1 MRMHAADNA
10 EEAVAALL
18 ARMAPGIVASQAN
31 AQRLDRN
38 AGFPSDDVA
47 ALARAGAIG
56 AVVPTLMGGLG
67 IGTEAARAQATASVL
82 SLIGSGSIALGRIYE
97 GHLNAIRLVMR
108 NGTESQRRLAANDAR
123 AGQLHALWVTDGTT
137 PLRYTQHGTAI
148 ELAGEKQF
156 CSASGHATRAVV
168 TASSPDGETRLLLL
182 PLNRG
187 EIVRKLPAG
196 LQGVRGAGTGRV
208 DFSGVRHGEDVVFGA
223 PGAYLLEPEFSAGAW
238 RASAV
243 TVGALSALIEAARAE
258 LVTRGR
264 ADSAE
269 QRQRLG
275 RMFIN
280 GQTARLWL
288 AQVASVA
295 EAADDAPDYAVATV
309 NLGRMAIEATCIE
322 TIELVQRSLGLSA
335 FLQSNFVERICRD
348 IATYL
353 RQPAPDEA
361 LNVAAGYFAHNP
373 HATALP

>member
-18 ARMAPGIVASQAN
+18 ARMAPGVVDSQAN

-38 AGFPSDDVA
+38 AGFPADDVA

-67 IGTEAARAQATASVL
+67 IGTEAARAHATASVL
-82 SLIGSGSIALGRIYE
+82 SLIGRGSIALGRIYE
-97 GHLNAIRLVMR
+97 GHLNAIRLVIR
-108 NGTESQRRLAANDAR
+108 NGNEAQRRLAANDAR
-123 AGQLHALWVTDGTT
+123 AGQLHALWVTDGAR
-137 PLRYTQHGTAI
+137 PLTYTRHGSAI
-148 ELAGEKQF
+148 ELSGEKQF
-156 CSASGHATRAVV
+156 CSAAGHATCAVV
-168 TASSPDGETRLLLL
+168 TARSQNGEIRLLLL

-187 EIVRKLPAG
+187 EVVRKLPAG

-208 DFSGVRHGEDVVFGA
+208 EFSGVRHSKDVVFGA
-223 PGAYLLEPEFSAGAW
+223 PDAYLAEPEFSAGAW

-243 TVGALSALIEAARAE
+243 TVGALSALTEAARAE
-258 LVTRGR
+258 LVDRGR

-280 GQTARLWL
+280 EQTARLWL
-288 AQVASVA
+288 SHVAPVA
-295 EAADDAPDYAVATV
+295 EAADEAPDYAAATV
-309 NLGRMAIEATCIE
+309 NLGRIAIEAACVE

-335 FLQSNFVERICRD
+335 FMQSNFVERLCRD

-373 HATALP
+373 HATPLA

>member
-18 ARMAPGIVASQAN
+18 ARMAPGIAESQIN

-38 AGFPSDDVA
+38 AGFPTEDVE
-47 ALARAGAIG
+47 ALVHAGAIG

-108 NGTESQRRLAANDAR
+108 NGNEAQRRLAANDAR
-123 AGQLHALWVTDGTT
+123 AGQLHALWVTDGAS
-137 PLRYTQHGTAI
+137 PLRYTPRGSAI
-148 ELAGEKQF
+148 ELSGEKQF

-168 TASSPDGETRLLLL
+168 TAMSPDGETHLLLL

-187 EIVRKLPAG
+187 EVVRKLPAG

-208 DFSGVRHGEDVVFGA
+208 DFTGVRHSHESIFGV
-223 PGAYLLEPEFSAGAW
+223 PSAYLVEPEFSAGAW

-243 TVGALSALIEAARAE
+243 TVGALSALVEAARAE
-258 LVTRGR
+258 LVGRGR

-280 GQTARLWL
+280 QQTALLWL
-288 AQVASVA
+288 SHVAPVA
-295 EAADDAPDYAVATV
+295 EAADDAPDYAAATV
-309 NLGRMAIEATCIE
+309 NLGRMAIEAACVE

-335 FLQSNFVERICRD
+335 FLQSNQVERMCRD

-373 HATALP
+373 KHAGQP